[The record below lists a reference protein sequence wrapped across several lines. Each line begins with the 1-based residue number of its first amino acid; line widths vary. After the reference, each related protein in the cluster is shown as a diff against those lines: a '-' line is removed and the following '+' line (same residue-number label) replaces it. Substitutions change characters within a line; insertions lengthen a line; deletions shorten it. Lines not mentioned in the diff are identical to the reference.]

1 MTLGFK
7 PFNAVLQKYAKTM
20 SPAYCSM
27 EIYYDLLCFIRGS
40 IALELVKHSPRKDPF
55 LCLTNSPLKYHHI
68 LLGKIQYNY

>member
-20 SPAYCSM
+20 SRAYCSM

-55 LCLTNSPLKYHHI
+55 FMSYKLSFEVSSHFI
-68 LLGKIQYNY
+68 G